1 MAFGAGG
8 GIGTIKQVELKW
20 ISISKRGARMNEEG
34 EFPGYSIVGPR
45 NLWKASVES
54 ALREAKSLQAFCKG
68 RFQYSQYEEVLEDLI
83 RALEMEAV
91 TAANM

>member
-1 MAFGAGG
+1 MEKFPWS
-8 GIGTIKQVELKW
+8 T
-20 ISISKRGARMNEEG
+20 NE
-34 EFPGYSIVGPR
+34 GPR
-45 NLWKASVES
+45 RLWEASVES

-68 RFQYSQYEEVLEDLI
+68 RFQYSQYEVVLEDLV